1 MDGGTHPVEFSIDH
15 PDRPLNR
22 LTTAFRPFVAL
33 PILVVLATVS
43 IRLGL

>member
-1 MDGGTHPVEFSIDH
+1 MDGSTYPVELSIDY

-22 LTTAFRPFVAL
+22 GTTAFRPFVAL